1 MISHLRRPCGL
12 AKMLIRVLLWVQQ
25 ADARGRAVYVITDDA
40 KWFYEELGY
49 VLVAEDWAGV
59 DNPKWKGDPVPVRLV
74 SQSTRVLGVVF

>member
-1 MISHLRRPCGL
+1 M
-12 AKMLIRVLLWVQQ
+12 
-25 ADARGRAVYVITDDA
+25 YVITDDA

-74 SQSTRVLGVVF
+74 SPVDPSSGSRFLT